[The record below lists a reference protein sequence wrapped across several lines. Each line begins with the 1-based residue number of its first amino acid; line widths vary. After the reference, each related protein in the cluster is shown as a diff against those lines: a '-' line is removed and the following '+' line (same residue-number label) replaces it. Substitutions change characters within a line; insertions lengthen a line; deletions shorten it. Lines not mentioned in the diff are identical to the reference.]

1 VGEQGRPGRL
11 REAVEGSLR
20 RLRLD
25 QIDLYQLAR
34 IDVKQAERRR

>member
-1 VGEQGRPGRL
+1 MGEQGRPGRL

-20 RLRLD
+20 RRLE